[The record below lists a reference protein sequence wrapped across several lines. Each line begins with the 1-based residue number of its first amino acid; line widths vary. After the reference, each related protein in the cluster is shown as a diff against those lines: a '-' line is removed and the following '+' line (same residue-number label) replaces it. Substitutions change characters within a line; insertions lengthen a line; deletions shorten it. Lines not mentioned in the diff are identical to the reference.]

1 MKNNINPVG
10 ALHATPLHIQIF
22 IQLLNKL
29 EKMNA
34 FFAEFFGTAM
44 ILVFGSGVVANV
56 LLSKTKGNNSG
67 WIVIS
72 FGWAIGVFTG
82 VLVAAPISGAHLN
95 PAVTL
100 ALVLANKFD
109 LALLPLYWSAQ
120 LLGAMFGSGL
130 AWLAYKKHFDA
141 TDDAD
146 SKLAVF
152 CTSPNIRSYWYNV
165 LTEIV
170 GTYVLALAVLYMA
183 KPDVGL
189 GALNALPVALVVLG
203 IGLSLGGPT
212 GYAINPARDI
222 GPRIMHFFLP
232 IPNKRDSDWSY
243 SWIPILGPL
252 AGAAIAAGMFL
263 IFNGKY

>member
-1 MKNNINPVG
+1 
-10 ALHATPLHIQIF
+10 LHATPLHIQIF